1 MKNSMIVSI
10 VLVLVLVAGGVYYSS
25 IQKVEK
31 VEVLE
36 NEVANNTLTSEEN
49 TNTNT
54 NPDQKTLGVVSTES
68 KATYKINEELRG
80 VPTLVTGNTT
90 AITGFITLDVANKKI
105 VTGKI
110 EIDANSF
117 ATDIPA
123 RDENVKKLVLEADKD
138 NNKLITFVSTNIEG
152 VLEVGKPS
160 NVNIAGTITIK
171 GITKPLVL
179 TGIALLNPDNSLAL
193 SVKTVLTYGDF
204 GVTIP
209 DFPFL
214 ANIDKT
220 VDLSVDLVAR

>member
-1 MKNSMIVSI
+1 MKNSMIWGI

-25 IQKVEK
+25 TQKVEE

-36 NEVANNTLTSEEN
+36 NEVVNNTLTSEEN
-49 TNTNT
+49 TNTN
-54 NPDQKTLGVVSTES
+54 PDQKNLAVVSAES

-80 VPTLVTGNTT
+80 TPTLVTGNTT
-90 AITGFITLDVANKKI
+90 AITGSITLDVVNKKI

-138 NNKLITFVSTNIEG
+138 NNKTITFVPTNIEG
-152 VLEVGKPS
+152 VLEIGKPS
-160 NVNIAGTITIK
+160 NVKIAGAITIK
-171 GITKPLVL
+171 GITKPVTL
-179 TGIALLNPDNSLAL
+179 TGTAILNPDNSLVL
-193 SVKTVLTYGDF
+193 SVKTVLAYGDF

-220 VDLSVDLVAR
+220 VDLSVDIVAE

>member
-1 MKNSMIVSI
+1 MKNSMIWGI

-25 IQKVEK
+25 TQKVE
-31 VEVLE
+31 EVAVVE
-36 NEVANNTLTSEEN
+36 NEVVNNTLTSEEN
-49 TNTNT
+49 TNTN
-54 NPDQKTLGVVSTES
+54 PDQKNLAVVSSES

-80 VPTLVTGNTT
+80 TPTLVTGNTT
-90 AITGFITLDVANKKI
+90 AITGSITLDVSNKKI

-110 EIDANSF
+110 EIDANTF

-123 RDENVKKLVLEADKD
+123 RDENVKKLVLESDK
-138 NNKLITFVSTNIEG
+138 NKTITFVPTNIEG
-152 VLEVGKPS
+152 VLEVGKSS
-160 NVNIAGTITIK
+160 NVKIAGAITIK
-171 GITKPLVL
+171 GITKPVTL
-179 TGIALLNPDNSLAL
+179 TGTAILNPDNSLAL

-220 VDLSVDLVAR
+220 VDLSVDIVAE

>member
-1 MKNSMIVSI
+1 MKNSIIWGI

-25 IQKVEK
+25 TQKVE
-31 VEVLE
+31 EVAVVE
-36 NEVANNTLTSEEN
+36 NEVVNNTLTSEEN
-49 TNTNT
+49 TNTN
-54 NPDQKTLGVVSTES
+54 PDQKNLAVVSAES

-80 VPTLVTGNTT
+80 TPTLVTGNTT
-90 AITGFITLDVANKKI
+90 AITGSITVDVANKKI

-110 EIDANSF
+110 EIDANTF

-123 RDENVKKLVLEADKD
+123 RDENVKKLVLESDK
-138 NNKLITFVSTNIEG
+138 NKTITFVPTNIEG
-152 VLEVGKPS
+152 VLEVGKSS
-160 NVNIAGTITIK
+160 NVKIAGAITIK
-171 GITKPLVL
+171 GITKPVTL
-179 TGIALLNPDNSLAL
+179 TGTAILNPDNSLAL

>member
-1 MKNSMIVSI
+1 MIWGI

-25 IQKVEK
+25 TQKAE
-31 VEVLE
+31 EVAVVE
-36 NEVANNTLTSEEN
+36 NEVANNTLTGEE
-49 TNTNT
+49 NTNT
-54 NPDQKTLGVVSTES
+54 NPDQKNLAVVSAES

-80 VPTLVTGNTT
+80 KPTLVTGITS
-90 AITGFITLDVANKKI
+90 AITGSIALDVVNKKI

-110 EIDANSF
+110 EIDANTF

-123 RDENVKKLVLEADKD
+123 RDENVKKLVLESDKE
-138 NNKLITFVSTNIEG
+138 NNKTITFVPTNIEG

-160 NVNIAGTITIK
+160 SVNIAGNITIK

-179 TGIALLNPDNSLAL
+179 TGTALLNPDNSLAL

>member
-1 MKNSMIVSI
+1 MIWGI

-25 IQKVEK
+25 TQKVE
-31 VEVLE
+31 EVAVVE
-36 NEVANNTLTSEEN
+36 NEVVNNTLTSEEN
-49 TNTNT
+49 TNTN
-54 NPDQKTLGVVSTES
+54 PDQKNLAVVSSES

-80 VPTLVTGNTT
+80 TPTLVTGNTT
-90 AITGFITLDVANKKI
+90 AITGSITLDVSNKKI

-110 EIDANSF
+110 EIDANTF

-123 RDENVKKLVLEADKD
+123 RDENVKKLVLESDK
-138 NNKLITFVSTNIEG
+138 NKTITFVPTNIEG
-152 VLEVGKPS
+152 VLEVGKSS
-160 NVNIAGTITIK
+160 NVKIAGAITIK
-171 GITKPLVL
+171 GITKPVTL
-179 TGIALLNPDNSLAL
+179 TGTAILNPDNSLAL

-220 VDLSVDLVAR
+220 VDLSVDIVAE